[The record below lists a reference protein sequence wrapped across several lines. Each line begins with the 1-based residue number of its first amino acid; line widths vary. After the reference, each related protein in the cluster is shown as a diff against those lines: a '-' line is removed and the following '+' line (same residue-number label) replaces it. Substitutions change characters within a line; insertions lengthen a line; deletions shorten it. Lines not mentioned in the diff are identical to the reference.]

1 MRAAQPAEWGLTVKW
16 VYLATA
22 PDQLVAEMWRDM
34 LAEEGVAALVRA
46 GDTSSFLGVS
56 AYPCRL
62 LVAEHQLE
70 RAEAVMR
77 ELGQQP
83 TDDSPTHDP

>member
-1 MRAAQPAEWGLTVKW
+1 MKW
-16 VYLATA
+16 VYLVTA
-22 PDQLVAEMWRDM
+22 PDQLVAEMWRDI
-34 LAEEGVAALVRA
+34 LAEEGVTSQVRP

-70 RAEAVMR
+70 RAEAVMK

-83 TDDSPTHDP
+83 TVEFPDP